1 MVGSAHDPFTRLGLT
16 VRTLKF
22 HGLIRAKKNLLKT
35 VTALRASEL
44 KNWHLASPRRNTFK
58 SFVKST
64 IVTNMGKVKQKQIL
78 SFHPCIAANRQV
90 ILGSRTL
97 SPRDHGLIRKADA
110 IILPQSCSQDLYEAC
125 KCSSAELFPNY
136 DVRFKYPGK
145 IGQYF
150 LFKEFQLLHPETMP
164 WISVDEFRSAVRQHG
179 ISHDFP
185 FLIKGNHGHEGEG
198 VFLITGP
205 DVLESALRVLGEWE
219 KTGQSGFV
227 SQALI
232 ESDGNV
238 LRAVILGSK
247 IITYWKRPVL
257 EGSVITTISKT
268 AVVDK
273 NWRKDLQKKA
283 RVQTRAFSRSTGTNL
298 AALDFVFSM
307 KSPEP
312 HPLLLEVN
320 YYFGRRGLGG
330 SLNYYR
336 LLYKAL
342 LKWLQEKGFDPALV
356 RLL

>member
-1 MVGSAHDPFTRLGLT
+1 MIGSAHHPFTRLSPT

-22 HGLIRAKKNLLKT
+22 HGFIRAKTNLLKK
-35 VTALRASEL
+35 VTALHASEL
-44 KNWHLASPRRNTFK
+44 KNWHPASPHRNKFK
-58 SFVKST
+58 SLAKST

-78 SFHPCIAANRQV
+78 SFHPCFAANRQV
-90 ILGSRTL
+90 ILGSRKL
-97 SPRDHGLIRKADA
+97 NYRDHRLISKADA

-125 KCSSAELFPNY
+125 KNSSTELFPNY
-136 DVRFKYPGK
+136 DVRFKHPGK
-145 IGQYF
+145 IGQYL
-150 LFKEFQLLHPETMP
+150 LFKEFKFLHPETMP
-164 WISVDEFRSAVRQHG
+164 WISVDEFRRAIHQAG

-198 VFLITGP
+198 VFLIT
-205 DVLESALRVLGEWE
+205 DSDALESTLSVLGEWE

-247 IITYWKRPVL
+247 IITYWKRPVI
-257 EGSVITTISKT
+257 EGSIITTISKT

-283 RVQTRAFSRSTGTNL
+283 WMQARAFSRSTGTNL

-307 KSPEP
+307 KNPEP
-312 HPLLLEVN
+312 QPLLLEVN

-336 LLYKAL
+336 LLYEAL
-342 LKWLQEKGFDPALV
+342 QEWLQRKGFDPALV